1 MESFV
6 SDLVLKKVDEVVVTI
21 QDSREYQDYHFLKEK
36 MIKNQHIM
44 KLIGEIKTKQKEL
57 VRKKYNHDDTKK
69 LEEELYDLENELK
82 IIPLYCD
89 FLEKQIE
96 LNKIYQNIKEQL
108 DNYLYNLLN

>member
-6 SDLVLKKVDEVVVTI
+6 SDLILKKVDEIVVTI
-21 QDSREYQDYHFLKEK
+21 QDSREYQDYQILKEK
-36 MIKNQHIM
+36 MNSNQHIL
-44 KLIGEIKTKQKEL
+44 KLIEEIKTKQKEL

-96 LNKIYQNIKEQL
+96 LNQVFVSIKDKIERFL
-108 DNYLYNLLN
+108 DNIMN